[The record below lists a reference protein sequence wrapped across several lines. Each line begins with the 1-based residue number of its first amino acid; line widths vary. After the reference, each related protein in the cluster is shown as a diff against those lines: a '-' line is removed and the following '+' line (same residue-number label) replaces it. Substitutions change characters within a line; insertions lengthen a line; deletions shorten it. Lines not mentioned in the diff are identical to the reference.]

1 MEAYV
6 ERMINEH
13 KELIEKMS
21 KLGSWI
27 GNPQNNDNK
36 IEFALKYTQYNA
48 MRIYEEALRNRLAL
62 AGITVAN
69 GRYFEQP
76 VNTEETK
83 EETKEETNENS

>member
-1 MEAYV
+1 
-6 ERMINEH
+6 
-13 KELIEKMS
+13 
-21 KLGSWI
+21 
-27 GNPQNNDNK
+27 
-36 IEFALKYTQYNA
+36 